1 MNFEIEY
8 YFTYNDND
16 EYKLNL
22 DILVDVFGEYILN
35 NINDDASE
43 KIVDIK
49 LNEFNSD
56 HMIDLLCAFDQ
67 DEIRVLLI
75 ADTLIIGT
83 DRHLNEMGL

>member
-16 EYKLNL
+16 EYKYNL
-22 DILVDVFGEYILN
+22 DILVDVFGKYILN
-35 NINDDASE
+35 NIKDDKSE
-43 KIVDIK
+43 KIVDITLDK
-49 LNEFNSD
+49 FNSD

-67 DEIRVLLI
+67 DEVRMLFI

-83 DRHLNEMGL
+83 DRHLNEIL